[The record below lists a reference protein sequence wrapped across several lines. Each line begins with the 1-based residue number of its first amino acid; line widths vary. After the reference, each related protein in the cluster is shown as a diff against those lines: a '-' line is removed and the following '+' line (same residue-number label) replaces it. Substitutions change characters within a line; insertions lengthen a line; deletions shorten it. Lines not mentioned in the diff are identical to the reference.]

1 MNPWLLGATIMV
13 AGLGQAHAVCPAPAA
28 DASRIVSAGG
38 SVTEIIYALGAESQ
52 LVAVDTTSNYPS
64 AASDLPSVGYVRA
77 LSTEGMLSTEP
88 TLILGED
95 DMGPPEVLSQL
106 SSLGLELLVV
116 PEGWS
121 GKAIIDK
128 VNCVSSI
135 IGADGSASDALV
147 GSLQQHLD
155 DLSAQRS
162 LIDKPIRA
170 ALLLALRDGV
180 PTAAGVGTSGH
191 GVLEMAGLT
200 NVFADFEGW
209 KPIAPEAMIKSNPEV
224 IFITERSAKAAGGID
239 AVISDPIIELTLAGN
254 KKNVLAVDGMALLG
268 FGPRTIVTAAKISEF
283 AQSDD

>member
-1 MNPWLLGATIMV
+1 MKRWLFATTIMV
-13 AGLGQAHAVCPAPAA
+13 AGLGQTHAVCPAPAA

-64 AASDLPSVGYVRA
+64 AAGDLPSVGYVRA
-77 LSTEGMLSTEP
+77 LSAEGMLSTEP

-121 GKAIIDK
+121 GQAIIDK
-128 VNCVSSI
+128 VKCVSSI
-135 IGADGSASDALV
+135 IGANRSASDALV

-162 LIDKPIRA
+162 LINKPIRA

-180 PTAAGVGTSGH
+180 PTAAGTGTSGH

-209 KPIAPEAMIKSNPEV
+209 KPIAPEAMIKHDPEV
-224 IFITERSAKAAGGID
+224 IFITQRSAKAAGGIK
-239 AVISDPIIELTLAGN
+239 AVIADPIIELTSAGSSG
-254 KKNVLAVDGMALLG
+254 NVLAVDGMALLG
-268 FGPRTIVTAAKISEF
+268 FGPRTIETAVQISEF
-283 AQSDD
+283 AQADD

>member
-1 MNPWLLGATIMV
+1 MV

-64 AASDLPSVGYVRA
+64 AAGDLPSVGYVRA
-77 LSTEGMLSTEP
+77 LSTEGMLSMEP

-162 LIDKPIRA
+162 SIDKPIRA

>member
-1 MNPWLLGATIMV
+1 MV
-13 AGLGQAHAVCPAPAA
+13 ASLGQTHAVCPAPAA

-64 AASDLPSVGYVRA
+64 AAGDLPSVGYVRA

-121 GKAIIDK
+121 GQAIIDK
-128 VNCVSSI
+128 VNCVSNI
-135 IGADGSASDALV
+135 IGADRSASDALV

-180 PTAAGVGTSGH
+180 PTAAGLGTSGH
-191 GVLEMAGLT
+191 GVLKMAGLT
-200 NVFADFEGW
+200 NVFAGFDGW
-209 KPIAPEAMIKSNPEV
+209 KPIAAEAMIEQNPEV

-239 AVISDPIIELTLAGN
+239 AVIADPIIELTGAGST
-254 KKNVLAVDGMALLG
+254 KSVFALDGMALLG
-268 FGPRTIVTAAKISEF
+268 FGPRTIETAAQISAF

>member
-1 MNPWLLGATIMV
+1 MV

-147 GSLQQHLD
+147 GNLQQHLD

>member
-1 MNPWLLGATIMV
+1 MV
-13 AGLGQAHAVCPAPAA
+13 AGLGQAHAFCPAPAA

-64 AASDLPSVGYVRA
+64 AAGDLPSVGYVRA

-180 PTAAGVGTSGH
+180 PTAAGVGTSGN

-224 IFITERSAKAAGGID
+224 IFITERSAKAAGGIN

-254 KKNVLAVDGMALLG
+254 NKNVLSVDGMALLG
-268 FGPRTIVTAAKISEF
+268 FGPRTMVTAAKISEF

>member
-1 MNPWLLGATIMV
+1 MA
-13 AGLGQAHAVCPAPAA
+13 AALGQTHAVCPAPAA

-38 SVTEIIYALGAESQ
+38 SVTEIIYALGADSQ
-52 LVAVDTTSNYPS
+52 LVAVDTTSNFPS
-64 AASDLPSVGYVRA
+64 AAADLPSVGYVRA

-106 SSLGLELLVV
+106 ASLGIELVVV
-116 PEGWS
+116 PEAWS
-121 GKAIIDK
+121 GQGIMDK
-128 VNCVSSI
+128 VQCVSRI
-135 IGADGSASDALV
+135 VGADRVASDALI
-147 GSLQQHLD
+147 GSLQEHLD

-162 LIDKPIRA
+162 RIDKPIRA

-180 PTAAGVGTSGH
+180 PTAAGTGTSGH

-209 KPIAPEAMIKSNPEV
+209 KPIAPEAMIKHNPEV

-239 AVISDPIIELTLAGN
+239 AVIADPIIELTLAGN
-254 KKNVLAVDGMALLG
+254 NKNVLAVDGMALLG
-268 FGPRTIVTAAKISEF
+268 FGPRTIATAAKISEF

>member
-1 MNPWLLGATIMV
+1 MKPWLLGATVVV

-64 AASDLPSVGYVRA
+64 AAGDLPSVGYVRA

-135 IGADGSASDALV
+135 IGADGSAIDALV

-239 AVISDPIIELTLAGN
+239 AVISDPIIELTLAGS